1 MKSGGLPIKFVPV
14 GDAGRMTAE
23 QIDREAVA
31 ALVEQGIERYQEA
44 LGAIV
49 RMVNAPNKRRANE
62 IWPRVP
68 LQSQRKAL
76 EAGLK

>member
-1 MKSGGLPIKFVPV
+1 MARPRKFLSV

-31 ALVEQGIERYQEA
+31 GVVEQGIERYQEA

-49 RMVNAPNKRRANE
+49 RMVNARTKRQANE
-62 IWPRVP
+62 IGREFLYRV
-68 LQSQRKAL
+68 SAKRWKR
-76 EAGLK
+76 G

>member
-62 IWPRVP
+62 IGREFLYRV
-68 LQSQRKAL
+68 SAKRWKR
-76 EAGLK
+76 G